1 MNINFGEDYIPVKK
15 KKFSGIFQILAPKE
29 NSLLNVSEKVSF
41 LCHVVNSRESCPSG
55 SKNHISIWES
65 SSWEYDSRVTVRADI
80 YGVLTLIGSVPYTLL
95 I

>member
-41 LCHVVNSRESCPSG
+41 LCHVVKS
-55 SKNHISIWES
+55 SKGF
-65 SSWEYDSRVTVRADI
+65 V
-80 YGVLTLIGSVPYTLL
+80 
-95 I
+95 